1 MVRQCIVIGSSVVQF
16 SMVRGPASDGKGQTL
31 DEGVDVVQ
39 LPRMNRRGASD
50 QVGANRRGADYWK
63 EQTRCTSFGRGHL
76 WCRLREA
83 TEMMHLVGRD
93 IHCASNEKEQT
104 WCS

>member
-1 MVRQCIVIGSSVVQF
+1 MVRQCIVIGSSKVQF

-50 QVGANRRGADYWK
+50 QVGADRRGAFYWK
-63 EQTRCTSFGRGHL
+63 EHTL
-76 WCRLREA
+76 
-83 TEMMHLVGRD
+83 
-93 IHCASNEKEQT
+93 CAPSWREQT
-104 WCS
+104 WCSQQ